1 MGVSGI
7 SAMGGASSVQ
17 MTSTQSVDTVSKGI
31 QDDISEVQR
40 QKQELSSRKD
50 IPVEEKVKKRQELQ
64 QEISS
69 LNAKLRQHQA
79 EVRKEKQKELMKENA
94 KTGRT
99 DADNEEKK
107 SADKKVSAA
116 KESEARETE
125 TKDTMSIHAQGIN
138 ALGKDTTGRDARTKA
153 VQTQNTSQK
162 ETKAGSTTGSTTKSV
177 DDRNANPK
185 NTGVKETED
194 KAVND
199 KAAGLS
205 AKEMKGM
212 VAADSR
218 VKNSKAQET
227 VIARIEGGVA
237 ILKGEIRQDENRG
250 ADAAPKRAELK
261 KQEQKVQ
268 WASAASFSD
277 LGLGSKTEKG
287 STQAKADSVTGG
299 IWANAMRENPG
310 KIIIRDTD
318 YL

>member
-7 SAMGGASSVQ
+7 SAIGGASSVQ

-79 EVRKEKQKELMKENA
+79 EVRKEKQKELMKDNA
-94 KTGRT
+94 KTERT

-107 SADKKVSAA
+107 SADKKVSAT

-125 TKDTMSIHAQGIN
+125 TKDAKSMNTKGMN
-138 ALGKDTTGRDARTKA
+138 AREKS

-162 ETKAGSTTGSTTKSV
+162 ETKAGNTTGSTTK
-177 DDRNANPK
+177 DATDKDANPRD
-185 NTGVKETED
+185 TGVKKTGD

-199 KAAGLS
+199 ETAGISAA
-205 AKEMKGM
+205 EMKGM
-212 VAADSR
+212 VAADSY
-218 VKNSKAQET
+218 VKNSKVQET

-237 ILKGEIRQDENRG
+237 ILKGEIRQDENRD
-250 ADAAPKRAELK
+250 ADAAPKKAELE

>member
-7 SAMGGASSVQ
+7 SAIGGASGGQ
-17 MTSTQSVDTVSKGI
+17 MTSAQSVDTVSKGI

-79 EVRKEKQKELMKENA
+79 QVRKEKQKELMKENA

-107 SADKKVSAA
+107 SAEKKVSAD

-125 TKDTMSIHAQGIN
+125 TKDTKSMNAPGIY
-138 ALGKDTTGRDARTKA
+138 ARVKD
-153 VQTQNTSQK
+153 VQAQNTSQK
-162 ETKAGSTTGSTTKSV
+162 ETTAGSTAGSATK
-177 DDRNANPK
+177 DATDKDTNPRD
-185 NTGVKETED
+185 TGVKKAED

-199 KAAGLS
+199 EAAGIS
-205 AKEMKGM
+205 AAEMQGM
-212 VAADSR
+212 VAADSY
-218 VKNSKAQET
+218 VKNSKVQET

-250 ADAAPKRAELK
+250 ADTAPKRAELE

-277 LGLGSKTEKG
+277 LGMGSKTEKG
-287 STQAKADSVTGG
+287 STQTKADSVTGG

>member
-7 SAMGGASSVQ
+7 SAIGGTSGGQ
-17 MTSTQSVDTVSKGI
+17 MTSVQSVDTVSKGI

-40 QKQELSSRKD
+40 QKQELSSRRD

-107 SADKKVSAA
+107 SAEKKVSAV
-116 KESEARETE
+116 KESEAQETE
-125 TKDTMSIHAQGIN
+125 TKDAKSMNTKGIN
-138 ALGKDTTGRDARTKA
+138 ALGINARERS

-162 ETKAGSTTGSTTKSV
+162 DAVVGSTTKSV
-177 DDRNANPK
+177 EDKGANPRD
-185 NTGVKETED
+185 TGVKETEN

-199 KAAGLS
+199 KPAGISAA
-205 AKEMKGM
+205 EMKGM
-212 VAADSR
+212 VAADSW

-250 ADAAPKRAELK
+250 ADATPKRAELE

-277 LGLGSKTEKG
+277 LGLGSKTENG
-287 STQAKADSVTGG
+287 STQAKADNVTGG

>member
-7 SAMGGASSVQ
+7 SAIGGASGVQ

-107 SADKKVSAA
+107 SAEKKVSAV
-116 KESEARETE
+116 KESEAQETE
-125 TKDTMSIHAQGIN
+125 TKDTKSMNAQ
-138 ALGKDTTGRDARTKA
+138 TKS
-153 VQTQNTSQK
+153 VQAQNTSQK
-162 ETKAGSTTGSTTKSV
+162 ETKAESTTGSTTKSV
-177 DDRNANPK
+177 EEKDVNPRD
-185 NTGVKETED
+185 TGVKETEN

-199 KAAGLS
+199 KPAGISAA
-205 AKEMKGM
+205 EMKGM
-212 VAADSR
+212 VAADSW

-250 ADAAPKRAELK
+250 ADAAPKRAELA

>member
-7 SAMGGASSVQ
+7 SAIGGASGGQ
-17 MTSTQSVDTVSKGI
+17 MTSAQSVDTVSKSI

-94 KTGRT
+94 QTGRT
-99 DADNEEKK
+99 DAGNEEKK
-107 SADKKVSAA
+107 PADKKVSAA

-125 TKDTMSIHAQGIN
+125 TKDTMSMNTKGIN
-138 ALGKDTTGRDARTKA
+138 ALGRDAASRDARTKA

-162 ETKAGSTTGSTTKSV
+162 DAVVGSTTKSV
-177 DDRNANPK
+177 EDKGANPK
-185 NTGVKETED
+185 NTGVKENED
-194 KAVND
+194 KAVDD
-199 KAAGLS
+199 KAAGIS
-205 AKEMKGM
+205 ATEMKGM
-212 VAADSR
+212 VAADSY
-218 VKNSKAQET
+218 VKNSKVQET

-250 ADAAPKRAELK
+250 ADAAPKRAELE

-287 STQAKADSVTGG
+287 STQAKADNVTGG

>member
-1 MGVSGI
+1 MGISGI
-7 SAMGGASSVQ
+7 GAIGGASSVQ
-17 MTSTQSVDTVSKGI
+17 MTSAQSVDTVSKGI

-79 EVRKEKQKELMKENA
+79 EVRKEKQKELMKDNA
-94 KTGRT
+94 QTGRT
-99 DADNEEKK
+99 DAGNEEKK
-107 SADKKVSAA
+107 PAEKKVSAA

-125 TKDTMSIHAQGIN
+125 TKDVASKDSTGMN
-138 ALGKDTTGRDARTKA
+138 APSRSARMKA
-153 VQTQNTSQK
+153 VQAQNTSQK
-162 ETKAGSTTGSTTKSV
+162 ETKAGNTTGSTTKSV
-177 DDRNANPK
+177 DDKDANPK

-194 KAVND
+194 QAVND
-199 KAAGLS
+199 KVAGISAA
-205 AKEMKGM
+205 EMKGM
-212 VAADSR
+212 VAADSY

-250 ADAAPKRAELK
+250 ADAAPKRAELE

-268 WASAASFSD
+268 WASATSFSD

-287 STQAKADSVTGG
+287 STQAKADNVTGG
-299 IWANAMRENPG
+299 IWANAMWDNPG

>member
-7 SAMGGASSVQ
+7 SAIGGASGGQ
-17 MTSTQSVDTVSKGI
+17 MTSAQSVDTVSKSI

-79 EVRKEKQKELMKENA
+79 EVRKEKQKELMKDNA
-94 KTGRT
+94 QTGRT
-99 DADNEEKK
+99 DAGNEEKK
-107 SADKKVSAA
+107 SADKKVSAV
-116 KESEARETE
+116 KETEARATE
-125 TKDTMSIHAQGIN
+125 TKDSASRDSTGMN
-138 ALGKDTTGRDARTKA
+138 APSRDAPGIYARVKG
-153 VQTQNTSQK
+153 VQAQSTSQK
-162 ETKAGSTTGSTTKSV
+162 EMKAGSVAGSTTKSV
-177 DDRNANPK
+177 EDRDVSPRD
-185 NTGVKETED
+185 TGVKETED

-199 KAAGLS
+199 ETAGISAA
-205 AKEMKGM
+205 EMQGM
-212 VAADSR
+212 VAADSY
-218 VKNSKAQET
+218 VKNSKVQET

-250 ADAAPKRAELK
+250 ADAAPKRAELE
-261 KQEQKVQ
+261 KQQQRVQ
-268 WASAASFSD
+268 WASATPFSD

-287 STQAKADSVTGG
+287 STQAKTDNVTGG
-299 IWANAMRENPG
+299 IWANAMRDNPG

>member
-7 SAMGGASSVQ
+7 SAIGGASSVQ

-79 EVRKEKQKELMKENA
+79 EVRKEKQKELMKDNA
-94 KTGRT
+94 KTERT

-107 SADKKVSAA
+107 SADKKVSAT
-116 KESEARETE
+116 KESEARETKSKNAL
-125 TKDTMSIHAQGIN
+125 TKDTKGMN
-138 ALGKDTTGRDARTKA
+138 ALGMNAREKS

-162 ETKAGSTTGSTTKSV
+162 ETKAGNTTGSTTK
-177 DDRNANPK
+177 DATDKDANPRD
-185 NTGVKETED
+185 TGVKKTGD

-199 KAAGLS
+199 ETAGISAA
-205 AKEMKGM
+205 EMKGM
-212 VAADSR
+212 VAADSY
-218 VKNSKAQET
+218 VKNSKVQET

-237 ILKGEIRQDENRG
+237 ILKGEIRQDENRD
-250 ADAAPKRAELK
+250 ADAAPKKAELE

>member
-7 SAMGGASSVQ
+7 SAIGGASSGQ

-50 IPVEEKVKKRQELQ
+50 MPVEEKVKKRQELQ

-99 DADNEEKK
+99 DAGNEEKK
-107 SADKKVSAA
+107 SAEKKVSAA
-116 KESEARETE
+116 KEAEARETE
-125 TKDTMSIHAQGIN
+125 TKDTKGINALDMNAQGMN
-138 ALGKDTTGRDARTKA
+138 ALGKDARTKS
-153 VQTQNTSQK
+153 VQAQNTSQK
-162 ETKAGSTTGSTTKSV
+162 DAVVGSTTKSV
-177 DDRNANPK
+177 EDKDANPRD
-185 NTGVKETED
+185 TGVKETEN

-199 KAAGLS
+199 KPAGISAA
-205 AKEMKGM
+205 EMKGM
-212 VAADSR
+212 VAADSY
-218 VKNSKAQET
+218 VKNSKVQET

-250 ADAAPKRAELK
+250 ADATPKRAELE

-277 LGLGSKTEKG
+277 LGLGSKTENG
-287 STQAKADSVTGG
+287 STQAKADNVTGG

>member
-7 SAMGGASSVQ
+7 SAIGGVSGGQ
-17 MTSTQSVDTVSKGI
+17 MTSAQSVDTVSKSI

-79 EVRKEKQKELMKENA
+79 EVRKEKQKELMKDNA
-94 KTGRT
+94 QTGRT
-99 DADNEEKK
+99 DAGNEEKK
-107 SADKKVSAA
+107 PAEKKVSAT
-116 KESEARETE
+116 KEAEVRATE
-125 TKDTMSIHAQGIN
+125 TKDSASRDSTGIN
-138 ALGKDTTGRDARTKA
+138 ATGRDARTKA
-153 VQTQNTSQK
+153 VQAQSTSQK

-177 DDRNANPK
+177 EDRDVSPRD
-185 NTGVKETED
+185 TGVKETED
-194 KAVND
+194 KAVNNE
-199 KAAGLS
+199 AAGIS
-205 AKEMKGM
+205 AAEMKGM
-212 VAADSR
+212 VAADSW
-218 VKNSKAQET
+218 VKNSKVQET

-250 ADAAPKRAELK
+250 ADAAPKRAELE
-261 KQEQKVQ
+261 KQQQRAQ

-287 STQAKADSVTGG
+287 STQAKANSVTSG
-299 IWANAMRENPG
+299 IWANAMRDNPG

>member
-7 SAMGGASSVQ
+7 SAIGGASSVQ
-17 MTSTQSVDTVSKGI
+17 MTSTQAVDTVSKGI

-116 KESEARETE
+116 KESEARETKSKNAL
-125 TKDTMSIHAQGIN
+125 TKDTKGMNALGIN
-138 ALGKDTTGRDARTKA
+138 AREKS
-153 VQTQNTSQK
+153 VQAQNTSQK
-162 ETKAGSTTGSTTKSV
+162 ETKAGNTTGSTTKDATDKDV
-177 DDRNANPK
+177 NPRD
-185 NTGVKETED
+185 TGVKETED

-199 KAAGLS
+199 KAAGIS
-205 AKEMKGM
+205 AAEMKGM
-212 VAADSR
+212 VAADSY
-218 VKNSKAQET
+218 VKNSKVQET

-250 ADAAPKRAELK
+250 ADAAPKRAELA

-287 STQAKADSVTGG
+287 STQAKADNVTGG